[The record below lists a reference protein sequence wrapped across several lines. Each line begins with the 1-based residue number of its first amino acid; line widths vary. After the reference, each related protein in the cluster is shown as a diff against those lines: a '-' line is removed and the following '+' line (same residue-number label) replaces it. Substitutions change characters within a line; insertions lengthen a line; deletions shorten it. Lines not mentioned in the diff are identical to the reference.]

1 MKDVDSARQCQV
13 SHEAGAFSLMGHS
26 GTCEVKALA
35 GCLNCQKAVL
45 ERGSF
50 MHFKGP

>member
-1 MKDVDSARQCQV
+1 MKDEASTSQRQV
-13 SHEAGAFSLMGHS
+13 SHWASAYLLMGHS

-35 GCLNCQKAVL
+35 GCLSCQKAVL

-50 MHFKGP
+50 MRFKGP